1 MQPFLWRQFI
11 PWQLQSQPPRL
22 TSATNPGPLEPRHIL
37 RVSVA
42 GPQRTTLIHLVG
54 ILALPLGV
62 PARGGPK
69 HVMEK
74 CRSAHF
80 PANRCQNSLRLTR
93 DNQSRGVSLP
103 PALSPGCP
111 QSLSRSF
118 KNSSTSSNSFT
129 SAKLIA
135 CVASLS
141 TRPVFFHASHK
152 SRMARAQTISD
163 SMGQTTI
170 L

>member
-1 MQPFLWRQFI
+1 MRPSDDPLLRTRQPLCNRVRTVDGILSSQRAS
-11 PWQLQSQPPRL
+11 LRRSSGGKGQSIARRFPSPRPL
-22 TSATNPGPLEPRHIL
+22 LPGP
-37 RVSVA
+37 
-42 GPQRTTLIHLVG
+42 
-54 ILALPLGV
+54 
-62 PARGGPK
+62 
-69 HVMEK
+69 
-74 CRSAHF
+74 
-80 PANRCQNSLRLTR
+80 
-93 DNQSRGVSLP
+93 
-103 PALSPGCP
+103 P

-118 KNSSTSSNSFT
+118 KNSSTPSNFFT

-135 CVASLS
+135 CVASSS

>member
-1 MQPFLWRQFI
+1 M
-11 PWQLQSQPPRL
+11 PWESEIKPISLRNSVETGNPSHSAVPAYFQSAPSEIL
-22 TSATNPGPLEPRHIL
+22 CPGI
-37 RVSVA
+37 
-42 GPQRTTLIHLVG
+42 
-54 ILALPLGV
+54 GV
-62 PARGGPK
+62 PARGGSK
-69 HVMEK
+69 SKRDGK
-74 CRSAHF
+74 CRSGRF
-80 PANRCQNSLRLTR
+80 S
-93 DNQSRGVSLP
+93 GESLP
-103 PALSPGCP
+103 YLLKADKGQSFTRRFPSPCPPQGCP

-118 KNSSTSSNSFT
+118 KNSSTPSNFFT